1 MKKKAI
7 SILIAL
13 LIFLLF
19 VVCKEGNPFANNSF
33 FVDKDKCTGCGACV
47 RVCPVDAIR
56 IVDNKAVIDPK
67 RCIKDGKCIEECPED
82 AIF

>member
-33 FVDKDKCTGCGACV
+33 FVD
-47 RVCPVDAIR
+47 
-56 IVDNKAVIDPK
+56 NKAVIDPK